1 MLSLIALLNFI
12 SFFFFV
18 SLFMIQPIVP
28 IYLYHDLGASE
39 QAVGVITALMAF
51 TSVFLRVPCAVCIKG
66 RKILAATVLGLGLN
80 AFSLFG
86 YGLSWSPLIFAVFRA
101 VHGAAIALNYTLLLS
116 LSSMIAQDDRL
127 DEAVTGYTI
136 SLALGLWLGP
146 AFGTVLR
153 SFIGLREFMFAAS
166 TLAIISV
173 LGGLV
178 LLIDLR
184 KTWPKTVSSERLS
197 LRDLMKPVNI
207 NASLIF
213 LSFIFAFGALSAYAP
228 IKAKLELGLTD
239 QVIMLLFT
247 LYFFIVFVMRL
258 LLLKARKLRSSI
270 GALKLLA
277 LSLGIGGL
285 GLIILGLGWNF
296 PLFVL
301 GLCLA
306 GSAHGMVFPL
316 TASLIAKETPPQLRV
331 VGNSIYLTSSDLGNL
346 LGPVFVS
353 GMLGFTPLSIS
364 LAAAS
369 IPPLLGLLAAE
380 KLRNLGV
387 S

>member
-1 MLSLIALLNFI
+1 
-12 SFFFFV
+12 
-18 SLFMIQPIVP
+18 MIQPIVP

-353 GMLGFTPLSIS
+353 GMLGFTSLSIS

-369 IPPLLGLLAAE
+369 IPPLLGLLAAK
-380 KLRNLGV
+380 KLRNLGGKLTNI
-387 S
+387 